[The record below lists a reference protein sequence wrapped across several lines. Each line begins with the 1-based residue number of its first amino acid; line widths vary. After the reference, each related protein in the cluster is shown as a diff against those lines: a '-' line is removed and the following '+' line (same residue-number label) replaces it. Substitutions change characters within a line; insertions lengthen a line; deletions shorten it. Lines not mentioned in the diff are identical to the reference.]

1 MLALTIPAET
11 TVQTNNSSRQD
22 LLRHSFDIAA
32 ATGLYLYPRYP
43 DDVTSKGEFEWLV
56 ESLSCRTLLSPRP
69 SCSPPEAARPASAAS
84 AVPPSARRLARTSV
98 SPPASAPSKWTSA
111 APPPGARAG
120 GRLWEERW

>member
-56 ESLSCRTLLSPRP
+56 ESLYCRLLLLSRP
-69 SCSPPEAARPASAAS
+69 SCSPPVAARPSTAAS
-84 AVPPSARRLARTSV
+84 HVQASARRPARLSV
-98 SPPASAPSKWTSA
+98 SSPASARSA
-111 APPPGARAG
+111 VNRVVYDCVS
-120 GRLWEERW
+120 LFTYWW